1 MYEEHPRLRKQPL
14 FKFTTSIKFA
24 PKNITNSKSNYEQR
38 NI

>member
-14 FKFTTSIKFA
+14 FKFTSIKFA